1 MGYILFLTIEKERS
15 NGMKLKMRVKT
26 ERTLSSMDLA
36 PLIDI
41 VFLLLIFF
49 MLTSSFIFQPGIK
62 VHLPRAI
69 TSEALSEKNVIIT
82 VTAENLIYLDGKLAT
97 MNELGS
103 QLKDMANLRRSIL
116 IKADEKASL
125 GRVVKIWDICR
136 QEGISKV
143 NIATSQTGD

>member
-1 MGYILFLTIEKERS
+1 MERA
-15 NGMKLKMRVKT
+15 
-26 ERTLSSMDLA
+26 LSSIDFA
-36 PLIDI
+36 PLIDV

-62 VHLPRAI
+62 VNLPRAI
-69 TSEALSEKNVIIT
+69 TSEALSEKNIIIT
-82 VTAENLIYLDGKLAT
+82 ITAENLIYMDGKLVT
-97 MNELGS
+97 INELS
-103 QLKDMANLRRSIL
+103 SRLKNIAGFKRSIL

-143 NIATSQTGD
+143 NIATSQTSD

>member
-1 MGYILFLTIEKERS
+1 MEK
-15 NGMKLKMRVKT
+15 V
-26 ERTLSSMDLA
+26 LSSIDFA
-36 PLIDI
+36 PLIDV

-62 VHLPRAI
+62 VNLPRAI
-69 TSEALSEKNVIIT
+69 TSEALSEKNIIIT
-82 VTAENLIYLDGKLAT
+82 ITAENLIYMDGKLVT
-97 MNELGS
+97 INELS
-103 QLKDMANLRRSIL
+103 SRLKNIASFRKSIL

-143 NIATSQTGD
+143 NIATSQTSD

>member
-1 MGYILFLTIEKERS
+1 MEK
-15 NGMKLKMRVKT
+15 V
-26 ERTLSSMDLA
+26 LSSIDFA
-36 PLIDI
+36 PLIDV

-62 VHLPRAI
+62 VNLPRAI
-69 TSEALSEKNVIIT
+69 TSEALSEKNIIIT
-82 VTAENLIYLDGKLAT
+82 ITAENLIYMDGKLVT
-97 MNELGS
+97 INELS
-103 QLKDMANLRRSIL
+103 SRLKNIAGFKRSIL

-143 NIATSQTGD
+143 NIATSQTSD

>member
-1 MGYILFLTIEKERS
+1 MER
-15 NGMKLKMRVKT
+15 V
-26 ERTLSSMDLA
+26 LSSIDFA
-36 PLIDI
+36 PLIDV

-62 VHLPRAI
+62 VNLPRAI
-69 TSEALSEKNVIIT
+69 TSEALSEKNIIIT
-82 VTAENLIYLDGKLAT
+82 ITAENLIYMDGKLVT
-97 MNELGS
+97 INELS
-103 QLKDMANLRRSIL
+103 SRLKNIAGFRRSIL

-143 NIATSQTGD
+143 NIATSQTSD